1 MINRILE
8 IYRGDTYRGDRG
20 LIFEDIPNLHLPSTT
35 VQFSVKKNPEDEER
49 VISFPINGSDP
60 GNDWSEPIRKIVV
73 NLETGHT
80 QLLEGG
86 IYFYD
91 IEINYSGEIITVA
104 SGEFIVIPDI
114 AKTVHVVSPTTEA
127 SIYSNLASNLESLGA
142 SLVGVVSLFW
152 DTITGS
158 PNGTV
163 ESILRYLWNNKINS
177 LSTPSGNRFLK
188 STTDGNIIQETN
200 VSISN
205 EGDVSGI
212 RDLTLGRDL
221 FVPGKIVSQGN
232 LIEGDVIQV
241 KDKNIELGKVNSPDE
256 DSADGGGISLLGTT
270 NKTFQWLKAKSAW
283 VSSESIE
290 LPAGK
295 NFLLNGIEYVLS
307 KILSFPGSTIPGRVL
322 SSNGSGLIF
331 IDPPSAPV
339 TSVNGETGAI
349 DLSDDYYD
357 KGEINTAL
365 SSLSSEISNKQ
376 NISEKG
382 MPNGYAP
389 LNMDSKLPN
398 SFLDIGF
405 LNLKDTPASFS
416 GQKSKVVKV
425 KSDESGLEFGSANE
439 TNNYIDF
446 PNAIGDPVSQLGWVK
461 YNDGSTPP
469 TNGGVGGGGLGLLSF
484 NNVNYN
490 AEPDFYYMTSEVGYG
505 VSKEFTISNV
515 HKNSILEI
523 SFDFITTNN
532 CETNI
537 YIYDIGKS
545 QLIHP
550 SNNRFIEE
558 HPFVNIPRQGKFS
571 CQFQTSTSLTYR
583 LLIHTKTLGDAS
595 SYFKNFRIWTPNINQ
610 GSIITEWQSYSP
622 TFSNFG
628 NSPSSSL
635 YWRRNGQNLEIK
647 GRITAGTSIP
657 SLVGSFSAPNG
668 LVFDSTICA
677 TTQQVGFAIRNIGT
691 ANQSNILALGG
702 ESVFKFSA
710 ESATNGLTPQNLSL
724 VFNDSQVISIN
735 LSVPIQGWGGTV
747 QLSSQVGDGR
757 TVSGLVTG
765 HTGTSFTANTTTL
778 KFNTKVKDSHNIYNT
793 STGVITIPESGDYCF
808 NISNLGTG
816 VGAGGYIYVFKNGS
830 VLNGV
835 SMGYL
840 TPGATENLG
849 TLVSDLKTGDTIDFR
864 SPNTPTTGSDTNVTF
879 SFFKLSGGSQAFAR
893 EEFVGASYYSSANQT
908 SLTTQINFGAKVYDT
923 HNAVTTGASWRFTA
937 PQSGKYLLTGFLSS
951 NGNYRVGLYKN
962 NSIHIYGIVVIPPTS
977 NYDSFS
983 HTIELLAGDYI
994 DLRPDISST
1003 WHGNA
1008 SLSGGYACQIQI
1020 TKVS

>member
-35 VQFSVKKNPEDEER
+35 VQFGVKKNLEDEIR

-60 GNDWSEPIRKIVV
+60 GNDWSESVRRLVV
-73 NLETGHT
+73 NLDTGHT
-80 QLLEGG
+80 QLLDGG

-91 IEINYSGEIITVA
+91 IEINYAGEIITVA
-104 SGEFIVIPDI
+104 SGEFIIIPDI
-114 AKTVHVVSPTTEA
+114 SKTVSMVSPTTEA
-127 SIYSNLASNLESLGA
+127 SIYSNLASTLESLGA
-142 SLVGVVSLFW
+142 SLVGVVALFW

-163 ESILRYLWNNKINS
+163 ESILRFLWNNKING
-177 LSTPSGNRFLK
+177 LSTPSGNRLLK

-212 RDLTLGRDL
+212 RDLTLVRDL

-232 LIEGDVIQV
+232 LIEGDIIQV
-241 KDKNIELGKVNSPDE
+241 KDKNIELGKVDSPDE
-256 DSADGGGISLLGTT
+256 DSADGGGIFLLGTT

-307 KILSFPGSTIPGRVL
+307 KILSFPGSSIPGRVL

-357 KGEINTAL
+357 KGEINTVL

-376 NISEKG
+376 NTSEKG
-382 MPNGYAP
+382 QPNGYAP
-389 LNMDSKLPN
+389 LNSDSKLPN

-405 LNLKDTPASFS
+405 LNLKDTPSSFS

-439 TNNYIDF
+439 SNNYIDF

-484 NNVNYN
+484 NNLNYN
-490 AEPDFYYMTSEVGYG
+490 SEPDFYYMTSEVGYG

-537 YIYDIGKS
+537 YVYDIGKS

-550 SNNRFIEE
+550 VNNRFIEE
-558 HPFVNIPRQGKFS
+558 HSFVNIQRQGRFS

-583 LLIHTKTLGDAS
+583 LLIHTKSLGDSS
-595 SYFKNFRIWTPNINQ
+595 SYFKNFRIWTPNINH

-628 NSPSSSL
+628 TSPSSAL

-657 SLVGSFSAPNG
+657 SSIGSFSAPNG

-677 TTQQVGFAIRNIGT
+677 TTQQVGFAIRNTGT
-691 ANQSNILALGG
+691 ANQTNILALGG
-702 ESVFKFSA
+702 ESVFKFSV
-710 ESATNGLTPQNLSL
+710 ESGTNGLTPQNLSL

-747 QLSSQVGDGR
+747 QLSSQAGDGR
-757 TVSGLVTG
+757 TVTGLVVD
-765 HTGTSFTANTTTL
+765 HTSQSMTSGTTDL
-778 KFNTKVKDSHNIYNT
+778 KFNTVIRDTHGAYNT
-793 STGVITIPESGDYCF
+793 STGGITIPVAGDYSLTINF
-808 NISNLGTG
+808 PYQTTSSNEFRAYKNGTIMDVGGFWLSSGYTSATLFLANLKVGDVITVRPSGFSPTTSSNSTKATNISWNLI
-816 VGAGGYIYVFKNGS
+816 A
-830 VLNGV
+830 
-835 SMGYL
+835 
-840 TPGATENLG
+840 
-849 TLVSDLKTGDTIDFR
+849 
-864 SPNTPTTGSDTNVTF
+864 
-879 SFFKLSGGSQAFAR
+879 GGSQVFAK
-893 EEFVGASYYSSANQT
+893 EEFIGASYYSSSTQT
-908 SLTTQINFGAKVYDT
+908 TLTSQINFGAKIYDT
-923 HNAVTTGASWRFTA
+923 HGTVTTGASWKFTA
-937 PQSGKYLLTGFLSS
+937 PQNGYYQLALRISGS
-951 NGNYRVGLYKN
+951 GNIQFTIFKN
-962 NSIHIYGIVVIPPTS
+962 NS
-977 NYDSFS
+977 SFLS
-983 HTIELLAGDYI
+983 VARTETLGYATGTRVFYLLAGDYLDVRPGSSGTVNGHVTASSI
-994 DLRPDISST
+994 DASS
-1003 WHGNA
+1003 
-1008 SLSGGYACQIQI
+1008 IEI

>member
-35 VQFSVKKNPEDEER
+35 VQFSVKKNPEDEAR

-60 GNDWSEPIRKIVV
+60 GNDWSEPVRRIVV

-91 IEINYSGEIITVA
+91 IEINYSGEIITAA

-163 ESILRYLWNNKINS
+163 ESILRFLWNNKING
-177 LSTPSGNRFLK
+177 LSTPSGNRLLK

-241 KDKNIELGKVNSPDE
+241 KDKNIELGKVVSPDE

-405 LNLKDTPASFS
+405 LNLKDTPSSFS

-537 YIYDIGKS
+537 YVYDIGKS

-550 SNNRFIEE
+550 VNNRFIEE
-558 HPFVNIPRQGKFS
+558 HPFVNIHRQGRFS

-583 LLIHTKTLGDAS
+583 LLIHTKSLGDSS
-595 SYFKNFRIWTPNINQ
+595 SYFKNFRIWTPNINH
-610 GSIITEWQSYSP
+610 GSIITEWESYSP

-747 QLSSQVGDGR
+747 QLSSQTGDGR
-757 TVSGLVTG
+757 TVTGLVVD
-765 HTGTSFTANTTTL
+765 HTSQSMTSGTTDL
-778 KFNTKVKDSHNIYNT
+778 KFNTVIRDTHGAYNT
-793 STGVITIPESGDYCF
+793 STGGITIPVAGDYSLTINF
-808 NISNLGTG
+808 PYQTTSSNEFRAYKNGTIMDVGGFWLSSGYTSATLFLANLKVGDVITVRPSGFSPTTSSNSTKATNISWNLI
-816 VGAGGYIYVFKNGS
+816 AGGYQVFAK
-830 VLNGV
+830 
-835 SMGYL
+835 
-840 TPGATENLG
+840 
-849 TLVSDLKTGDTIDFR
+849 
-864 SPNTPTTGSDTNVTF
+864 
-879 SFFKLSGGSQAFAR
+879 
-893 EEFVGASYYSSANQT
+893 EEFIGASYYSSSTQT
-908 SLTTQINFGAKVYDT
+908 TLTSQINFGAKIYDT
-923 HNAVTTGASWRFTA
+923 HGAVTTGASWKFTA
-937 PQSGKYLLTGFLSS
+937 PQNGYYQLALRISGS
-951 NGNYRVGLYKN
+951 GNIQFTIFKN
-962 NSIHIYGIVVIPPTS
+962 NS
-977 NYDSFS
+977 SFLS
-983 HTIELLAGDYI
+983 VARTETPGYATGTRVFYLLAGDYLDVRPGSSGTVNGHVTASSI
-994 DLRPDISST
+994 DASS
-1003 WHGNA
+1003 
-1008 SLSGGYACQIQI
+1008 IEI